1 MISTQ
6 IVNDFLELRVKKNIM
21 NIGYLTNFIVYAF
34 AMSGVMLIAVSIYKK
49 VCGTPGGKSNGKL
62 LSVQDKLA
70 IAPRKNLYVVRA
82 GEEYF
87 LIAGDSER
95 TTMLSKLDMG
105 KKTPVSENFKEIFQP
120 KQTFY
125 EGDIGITNKKILKRI
140 NEKLEEKE
148 EEQWKMY

>member
-1 MISTQ
+1 
-6 IVNDFLELRVKKNIM
+6 M

-49 VCGTPGGKSNGKL
+49 VCGLPNNKQTGKL

-70 IAPRKNLYVVRA
+70 IAPRKTLYVVKA

-87 LIAGDSER
+87 LVAGDTER
-95 TTMLSKLDMG
+95 TTMLSKLELNKSLSSG
-105 KKTPVSENFKEIFQP
+105 EAVKHLSNLKNE
-120 KQTFY
+120 
-125 EGDIGITNKKILKRI
+125 DIHITNKRILQKI
-140 NEKLEEKE
+140 NERLEQKE